1 MSKFME
7 LVKEVVQ
14 AGVDVT
20 LSFNKEVGKVYA
32 DLNFQAKSH
41 GHLYEQDDGSLVVK
55 MRYEMVEPV
64 EDFRD
69 LMYTFKRALHGR
81 QEFGSIQWFYLCEH
95 YGVIEKIVET
105 TTVVS
110 YR

>member
-7 LVKEVVQ
+7 LVNEVVQ

-55 MRYEMVEPV
+55 MRYDMVESV

-81 QEFGSIQWFYLCEH
+81 EFGSSQWFYLCEH
-95 YGVIEKIVET
+95 YGVLEKVVCTT
-105 TTVVS
+105 TTVS

>member
-7 LVKEVVQ
+7 LVNEVVQ
-14 AGVDVT
+14 AGGDVT
-20 LSFNKEVGKVYA
+20 MSFDKEAGVMYA

-41 GHLYEQDDGSLVVK
+41 GHLYEKEDGSLVVK

-69 LMYTFKRALHGR
+69 LMYTFKRALQGR
-81 QEFGSIQWFYLCEH
+81 DFGNSQWFCLCEH
-95 YGVIEKIVET
+95 YGVLEKVVET
-105 TTVVS
+105 KTTVI

>member
-14 AGVDVT
+14 AGLDIT
-20 LSFNKEVGKVYA
+20 LSFDKGAAVVYA

-41 GHLYEQDDGSLVVK
+41 GHLYEKEDGSLVVK

-69 LMYTFKRALHGR
+69 LMYAFKRALCGR
-81 QEFGSIQWFYLCEH
+81 DFGNGQWFYLCEH
-95 YGVIEKIVET
+95 YGVLEKVVET
-105 TTVVS
+105 KTTVT